1 MRNSMLWKF
10 KKKPI
15 VVTIHGFGAKTS
27 HEMDDLASF
36 LRKNHYEVVQFDLY
50 DIHDPNDA
58 QLSSWVMRAEQ
69 ALRTAFEKTDE
80 VYLIGFSMGG
90 VIASYL
96 GTLFPIQCL
105 ILVAPA
111 FHYINLQLAK
121 TTTKKKFSS
130 PSPSLSPSKA
140 QTKTFTEIVS
150 QYKGSIAHIDCPI
163 LILHGT
169 KDEVIDPSSS
179 TTEYKRIPH
188 DRKRL
193 LFIEGA
199 PHRLLYTPEYEK
211 TAFSIILMMLQGKL
225 I

>member
-1 MRNSMLWKF
+1 MLWNF

-27 HEMDDLASF
+27 SEMDDLASF
-36 LRKNHYEVVQFDLY
+36 LKKNGYEVIQFDLY
-50 DIHDPNDA
+50 DISDPEDA
-58 QLSSWVMRAEQ
+58 DLNSWIGKAEQ
-69 ALRTAFEKTDE
+69 AMKNAFEKTDE

-96 GTLFPIQCL
+96 ATLFRVKCL

-111 FHYINLQLAK
+111 FHYINLQMAK
-121 TTTKKKFSS
+121 TATKKTFSS
-130 PSPSLSPSKA
+130 SSSAKGPSPSKA
-140 QTKTFTEIVS
+140 QTKTFTGIIDR
-150 QYKGSIAHIDCPI
+150 YKESITHVDCPI

-179 TTEYKRIPH
+179 SLEYKRIRH
-188 DRKRL
+188 ERKRL
-193 LFIEGA
+193 LLIEDA
-199 PHRLLYTPEYEK
+199 PHRLLYTKEFEP
-211 TAFSIILMMLQGKL
+211 TAFSIILLMLKGKL